1 MVKSKLGSVHTRERE
16 RRELPGIKGG
26 LLVPILIN
34 IAMLE
39 HISDWLIKREK
50 STYSLLVMSL
60 NSSCSFSPSAA

>member
-34 IAMLE
+34 IVMLK
-39 HISDWLIKREK
+39 HISDWLIKHVRNQLIH
-50 STYSLLVMSL
+50 YL
-60 NSSCSFSPSAA
+60 